1 MTNGTTTGV
10 VESEAA
16 GLAAGATP
24 AAPPRARGLHREP
37 PTLVIEPV
45 GTWPGLNLR
54 ELWAYRELF
63 YFMVWRD
70 LKIRYQQ
77 TVLGVSWAIIQPL
90 VTTLLFTIIFGRLAK
105 VPSDGIPYPVF
116 ALAAMLPWT
125 YFSTGYSNAAQSL
138 VGHASMLSKIY
149 FPRLIIPFT
158 PALVG
163 LVDLAVSTLLL
174 AAGMIWYGIVPSASA
189 LVLVPLLLLLLV
201 ITTAGTGALLAAMN
215 LEFRDVKHVLPFA
228 TQLWMYASPVVY
240 PMSIIPER
248 WRLLYAVNP
257 LVGIIE
263 GLRATLFGRPVP
275 WAVVGVSTLS
285 ALVIATLAI
294 LHFRRTEPRFADIA

>member
-1 MTNGTTTGV
+1 MSTGTTTSV
-10 VESEAA
+10 ADAEAPMA
-16 GLAAGATP
+16 VSATP
-24 AAPPRARGLHREP
+24 AAAPVTPRPET

-45 GTWPGLNLR
+45 GRWPGLNLR

-77 TVLGVSWAIIQPL
+77 TVLGVAWAIIQPL

-125 YFSTGYSNAAQSL
+125 YFSTGYNTAAQSL
-138 VGHASMLSKIY
+138 VGHSSMLSKIY

-158 PALVG
+158 PPLVG
-163 LVDLAVSTLLL
+163 LVDLAVSAVLL
-174 AAGMIWYGIVPSASA
+174 ALGMIWYGVVPGLSAI
-189 LVLVPLLLLLLV
+189 VLVPLLLLLLV
-201 ITTAGTGALLAAMN
+201 VTTTGIGSLLAAMN

-240 PMSIIPER
+240 PLSIIPER
-248 WRLLYAVNP
+248 WRLVYAINP

-263 GLRATLFGRPVP
+263 GFRAALFGRPFP
-275 WAVVGVSTLS
+275 WAVVGVSALS
-285 ALVIATLAI
+285 ALVISTFAI